1 MFHHGGKQHL
11 QRYLDEFD
19 FRYNAR
25 KIQDG
30 ERALKGRQD
39 RDTYGDS
46 RGSAQTRVS
55 LATNPLVRAKTK

>member
-1 MFHHGGKQHL
+1 MVGTFHHGGKQHL

-39 RDTYGDS
+39 RDLLTGTH
-46 RGSAQTRVS
+46 AE
-55 LATNPLVRAKTK
+55 APKPA